1 MVARAEPA
9 AEARIGGDAVPE
21 LADQGG
27 VEEAR
32 GIVGRDADQDLLDEV
47 VRQRR
52 RRRHA
57 ATPWLDWTPGLGTG
71 ARFRKLLVV
80 C

>member
-9 AEARIGGDAVPE
+9 AEARIGGDAVPG

-57 ATPWLDWTPGLGTG
+57 AALGWIGPRAWGLVRG
-71 ARFRKLLVV
+71 LEN